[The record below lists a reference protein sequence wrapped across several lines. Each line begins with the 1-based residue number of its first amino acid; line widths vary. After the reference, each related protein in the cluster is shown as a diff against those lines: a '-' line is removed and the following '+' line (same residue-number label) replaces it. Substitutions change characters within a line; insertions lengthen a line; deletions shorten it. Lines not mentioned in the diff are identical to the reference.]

1 MAFPSSN
8 RFYKNIRVPFNL
20 LELLEHHPPWW
31 IYRRD
36 FSILSLTL
44 GRPTIRG
51 GILRA
56 ANSLLDRV
64 PCSLA
69 SSITEDSRLNSASRL
84 EFRPSSSIRGS
95 LKKYRRKIEKRRERK
110 RVWYKRKMK
119 GGKIEEG
126 KISTN
131 RKWRDLFFLRRW
143 EFLWKESCPVKNRR
157 GGKRRY
163 H

>member
-69 SSITEDSRLNSASRL
+69 SSITEDSRLNS
-84 EFRPSSSIRGS
+84 PSPVGVSTQFEHPRI
-95 LKKYRRKIEKRRERK
+95 IEKISQEDRK
-110 RVWYKRKMK
+110 EA
-119 GGKIEEG
+119 GKKKSMI
-126 KISTN
+126 
-131 RKWRDLFFLRRW
+131 
-143 EFLWKESCPVKNRR
+143 
-157 GGKRRY
+157 
-163 H
+163 